1 MSKKLFVL
9 IPLVLLLA
17 TASLAAVGPFENN
30 KDIGTAGNPR
40 GIGSVV
46 DQGFVWKTDHLAQQ
60 YLFTAGGSD
69 IWDSADHFQ
78 FAYRTMTGDVRVTA
92 SYDWVAASN
101 DWAKVETM
109 LRATDAAGSIHYSE
123 AGRKGANY
131 ANDFGGLQYRP
142 TTDGGSSGIDL
153 WKPAGSAG
161 PKAIAIQ
168 RVTVGGLPWVEGLVD
183 WGLGAGLQSVG
194 IQLAFNLPNTV
205 LAGVAVTS
213 HDNNHLAQAKVYD
226 VKYDTKPALVG
237 TLTFTKVPEAAAT
250 AEPCTS
256 IAGFSIRTIKSQ
268 FNDGWG
274 RAEMDKILDFGCT
287 GPMCTGQGMPIPGIE
302 QGKRVDPVV
311 NLSDTGDGTFGNN
324 RSFPG
329 IDPFQYPTADP
340 AAGDDDNN
348 FATEV
353 LACVKLTKGL
363 HIFGVNDDD
372 GTILQVGGVEIGR
385 STEWK
390 GTGAPTDFIFEV
402 AKEGW
407 YSLRARHLEGG
418 GGASLEIHEV
428 LMNGTRILLG
438 DVAAGGSPVMVPE
451 PATIALLGL
460 GGLALLGR
468 KRS

>member
-1 MSKKLFVL
+1 
-9 IPLVLLLA
+9 
-17 TASLAAVGPFENN
+17 
-30 KDIGTAGNPR
+30 
-40 GIGSVV
+40 
-46 DQGFVWKTDHLAQQ
+46 
-60 YLFTAGGSD
+60 
-69 IWDSADHFQ
+69 
-78 FAYRTMTGDVRVTA
+78 
-92 SYDWVAASN
+92 
-101 DWAKVETM
+101 
-109 LRATDAAGSIHYSE
+109 
-123 AGRKGANY
+123 
-131 ANDFGGLQYRP
+131 
-142 TTDGGSSGIDL
+142 
-153 WKPAGSAG
+153 
-161 PKAIAIQ
+161 
-168 RVTVGGLPWVEGLVD
+168 
-183 WGLGAGLQSVG
+183 
-194 IQLAFNLPNTV
+194 
-205 LAGVAVTS
+205 
-213 HDNNHLAQAKVYD
+213 
-226 VKYDTKPALVG
+226 
-237 TLTFTKVPEAAAT
+237 
-250 AEPCTS
+250 
-256 IAGFSIRTIKSQ
+256 
-268 FNDGWG
+268 
-274 RAEMDKILDFGCT
+274 MDKLLDFGCT
-287 GPMCTGQGMPIPGIE
+287 GPMCTGKGMPIPGTE

-372 GTILQVGGVEIGR
+372 GTILKVGGVEIGR

-460 GGLALLGR
+460 GGLALLGSR